1 MPYLE
6 GEYNNHVVAEYGHLA
21 LLEFMIDANPQPG
34 DVIWKKLN
42 NHTGAYD
49 RIAVNSRITMSYARI
64 GNTRYCRAKLVISN
78 VTEGDSGRYQAV
90 VGNSI
95 GSTTVSIH
103 MTTTKTIRNSG
114 NWISFILKFGS
125 LP

>member
-1 MPYLE
+1 MPYRE
-6 GEYNNHVVAEYGHLA
+6 GEYNDHVVTKYGHLA
-21 LLEFMIDANPQPG
+21 VLEFKIDANPQPG

-49 RIAVNSRITMSYARI
+49 PITANSRITMSYARI

-78 VTEGDSGRYQAV
+78 ATEGDSGGYQAV
-90 VGNSI
+90 VRNNI

-114 NWISFILKFGS
+114 N
-125 LP
+125 